1 MIRDNSIFNDSP
13 IIISNFS
20 EIKKCRGGQII
31 IHFDPSLGHKI
42 GKFVLGTLLDQRT
55 LTIRESITVR
65 MSSCLTGLDMTK
77 QVKLLFIK
85 HKLNPNKINHRSAV
99 L

>member
-31 IHFDPSLGHKI
+31 VHFDPSLGHKN
-42 GKFVLGTLLDQRT
+42 GKFVLGTLLD
-55 LTIRESITVR
+55 
-65 MSSCLTGLDMTK
+65 
-77 QVKLLFIK
+77 
-85 HKLNPNKINHRSAV
+85 
-99 L
+99 